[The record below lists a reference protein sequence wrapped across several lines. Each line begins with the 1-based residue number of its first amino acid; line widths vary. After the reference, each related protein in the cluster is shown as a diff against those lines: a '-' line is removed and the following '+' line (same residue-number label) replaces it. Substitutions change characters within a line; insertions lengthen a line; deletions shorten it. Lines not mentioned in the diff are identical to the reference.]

1 MLTQEDRA
9 QVERRLLEERGRAI
23 EALREFDETFATS
36 LQERAGELSV
46 YRFHMADLGSEAM
59 EQEQEFLLASNEG
72 RRLYR
77 IDSALRRLY
86 DDPDSFGRC
95 TRCGRDVSIE
105 RLDIVPESELCADCQ
120 RETEEESA

>member
-1 MLTQEDRA
+1 MLTQEERG

-23 EALREFDETFATS
+23 ESLREFDETFAES

-46 YRFHMADLGSEAM
+46 YRLHMADLGSEAM

-86 DDPDSFGRC
+86 DDPEAFGRC
-95 TRCGRDVSIE
+95 TRCGRDVTMD

-120 RETEEESA
+120 REAEADDA